1 MTTTQQIDPYT
12 EANAAIEDVISGL
25 CGFVDQAVVPI
36 QTGLGELFT
45 DPRRYFNEKGVEAEE
60 ITEAR
65 RQVRKLSAAA
75 GYYTMFVPEELG
87 GGGLGN
93 ECYFRCIE
101 ALGRRYGP
109 GEPSDP
115 LSSDVI
121 ANWFMGPGP
130 IWLHASDELRAA
142 VYPSVADGSIHGS
155 FGLSEPDAGSDV
167 WNIRTTAKRD
177 GGDWIINGA
186 KQWASWSSS
195 AHYTVVFAVTDT
207 DLFRSHKGGLSCFY
221 VPTDAPGYK
230 FESAIKIMGETGG
243 REAIVSFTDVRV
255 PDEWRIGPESQGL
268 SMAFLTLTQTRLWQA
283 AKACGEGT
291 WALNISIQYA
301 KDRVT
306 FGQPISNYQSVQN
319 LLSDTAVELFA
330 GRQVALECARRADRG
345 QSVRTET
352 AVAKLMCVNAGYQA
366 FDRSIQIHGGI
377 GLTNELRL
385 VDGWKSFRISR
396 ITEGTDEIMK
406 RTIAM
411 DMLRHGLGW
420 LS

>member
-1 MTTTQQIDPYT
+1 MATTQTDRYSEGDTEID
-12 EANAAIEDVISGL
+12 DVIAGL
-25 CGFVDQAVVPI
+25 CDFVDRAVMPI
-36 QTGLGELFT
+36 QDRLGESFS
-45 DPRRYFNEKGVEAEE
+45 DPRLYFNEDGVEAEA

-65 RQVRKLSAAA
+65 RQVRQASAAA
-75 GYYTMFVPEELG
+75 GYYTMFVPESLG
-87 GGGLGN
+87 GGGQGN

-101 ALGRRYGP
+101 ELGRRYGP

-130 IWLHASDELRAA
+130 IWLHASDALRQS
-142 VYPSVADGSIHGS
+142 VYPSVSDGSIHGS

-167 WNIRTTAKRD
+167 WNIRTSAKRD
-177 GGDWIINGA
+177 GNDWIINGA

-195 AHYTVVFAVTDT
+195 AHYTVVFAITDP
-207 DLFRSHKGGLSCFY
+207 DQFRAHKGGLSCFY
-221 VPTDAPGYK
+221 VPTDADGYK
-230 FESAIKIMGETGG
+230 FESAIRIMGETGG

-255 PDEWRIGPESQGL
+255 PDEWRIGVEGQGL
-268 SMAFLTLTQTRLWQA
+268 AMAFLTLTQTRLWQA

-291 WALNISIQYA
+291 WALERSVQYA

-306 FGQPISNYQSVQN
+306 FGQPIANHQSVQN
-319 LLSDTAVELFA
+319 LLADSAVEIFA
-330 GRQVALECARRADRG
+330 GRLVALECARRADRG
-345 QSVRTET
+345 QRVRTET
-352 AVAKLMCVNAGYQA
+352 AVAKLMCVNAGYHT
-366 FDRSIQIHGGI
+366 FDRAIQVHGGVGI
-377 GLTNELRL
+377 TNEMRL

-396 ITEGTDEIMK
+396 ITEGTDEIMR

-411 DMLRHGLGW
+411 DMLRHGLDW